1 MPSTT
6 GFRVGSESLAL
17 VLGQRGRRLSQG
29 GGIPHGLSLG
39 RRVGILWVPH
49 PPGPFK
55 GEDDRAV
62 CEPCQLTK
70 PSAP

>member
-17 VLGQRGRRLSQG
+17 VPGQRGRRLSQG

-49 PPGPFK
+49 PPALPPR
-55 GEDDRAV
+55 D
-62 CEPCQLTK
+62 
-70 PSAP
+70 